1 MDLGEFSKF
10 FRDRAVTLSAFS
22 FESFIVDVHVVVL
35 IDEVADE
42 FRHTHR
48 IEGSVAEELD
58 PVGFVYCYGCMLL
71 GLEVTV
77 GIIDREVFA
86 VLFLG
91 AVLTDQFLGFGIE
104 EFPYLFLFG
113 FPFRVVEIEVAFA
126 WLLEEPSFRCL
137 ADEGGFVRVV
147 FTGVAPLLLRIIICD
162 LNVWHWFS
170 L

>member
-1 MDLGEFSKF
+1 M
-10 FRDRAVTLSAFS
+10 DRAVTLSALG
-22 FESFIVDVHVVVL
+22 FESFIIDMHVVML

-58 PVGFVYCYGCMLL
+58 PMGLVYCYGCMLL
-71 GLEVTV
+71 GFEITV
-77 GIIDREVFA
+77 GIIDGEVLA
-86 VLFLG
+86 VLFLC
-91 AVLTDQFLGFGIE
+91 AVLTDKLLGFMVE
-104 EFPYLFLFG
+104 ELPDLFLLG
-113 FPFRVVEIEVAFA
+113 FSFRVVEIEVAFA

-147 FTGVAPLLLRIIICD
+147 FTGVAPLLFRIVVCD
-162 LNVWHWFS
+162 LNVWHRFS